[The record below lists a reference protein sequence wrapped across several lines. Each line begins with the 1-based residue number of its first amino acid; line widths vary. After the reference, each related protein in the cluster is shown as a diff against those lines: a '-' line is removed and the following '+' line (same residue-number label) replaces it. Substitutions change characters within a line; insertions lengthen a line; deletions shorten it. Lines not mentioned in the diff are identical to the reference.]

1 MADYLELLEESL
13 VKKIKV
19 LDEIGEFNLKQKNV
33 FTTYSERPDLDEF
46 DEYIEE
52 KDRLI
57 EELNMLDEGFE
68 ALYQRVADTLK
79 TDREANAPRIKRL
92 QDLIREITDKSSSLQ
107 AQEAENKKAPSRTL
121 GFNEAKLQVKLVVE
135 DIYLM
140 NMEWNDVFDELA
152 DTKPSEVYIEIWLYK
167 KLPDE
172 DKKLFSPFGASMLIN
187 GKSSITYTDEKG
199 VKKTLEICS
208 KKEDLSCNALTD
220 LMPFCR

>member
-46 DEYIEE
+46 DECIEE

-68 ALYQRVADTLK
+68 TLYQRVADTLK

-107 AQEAENKKAPSRTL
+107 AQEAENKKLMEGYFKNVRSGIGKERTSL
-121 GFNEAKLQVKLVVE
+121 NAAYSYMQAQRGMGGAE
-135 DIYLM
+135 
-140 NMEWNDVFDELA
+140 
-152 DTKPSEVYIEIWLYK
+152 SLYM
-167 KLPDE
+167 D
-172 DKKLFSPFGASMLIN
+172 
-187 GKSSITYTDEKG
+187 
-199 VKKTLEICS
+199 S
-208 KKEDLSCNALTD
+208 KK
-220 LMPFCR
+220 